1 MLCDTTFGMAQLNL
15 LDLPDE
21 ILELII
27 YHIGCEFGWKSK
39 TLSYRAG
46 IRTVCRKFH
55 DLATPIVFSEF
66 EYDPDSD
73 RDIAFCHERPL
84 LFAQSLTCEPRL
96 ALHLRNLSL
105 TRWDGLFVHND
116 AYHKLFS
123 RTTNSIETLD
133 RYGQLLLSNDSQLTK
148 LNIDY
153 PAGCSFLNL
162 SFPRLR
168 EAEVRPIGGVD
179 FLGFFGRKEY
189 PLSGY
194 LNVDFLPYL
203 LQSPELECLGISS
216 AYITK
221 DENIPRIALTPN
233 SSSLEDLWMQ
243 VGNFDEA
250 ALVYILQAPKALL
263 SFNMHPTTECDV
275 SFKSGS
281 DPANLPRISTIGK
294 ALSAQAASLQTL
306 RLSRG
311 NWIWHPNLDT
321 LGSLRSMVELKEIKL
336 DATML
341 LGWNH
346 CRHHRAVGQPEPLSS
361 FDLAKLLPD
370 NIEHLELALDDHHW
384 YRNRSDYV
392 LFLVWG
398 LQAEQERLWKG

>member
-221 DENIPRIALTPN
+221 DENITKKHFPNVGSIFGEKTNVRLLVLPSAIFALQPTLLKSYVWTMNQLGQSNSDLFHLAGILPN
-233 SSSLEDLWMQ
+233 VAS
-243 VGNFDEA
+243 
-250 ALVYILQAPKALL
+250 ILIQSP
-263 SFNMHPTTECDV
+263 C
-275 SFKSGS
+275 
-281 DPANLPRISTIGK
+281 
-294 ALSAQAASLQTL
+294 
-306 RLSRG
+306 
-311 NWIWHPNLDT
+311 
-321 LGSLRSMVELKEIKL
+321 
-336 DATML
+336 
-341 LGWNH
+341 
-346 CRHHRAVGQPEPLSS
+346 
-361 FDLAKLLPD
+361 
-370 NIEHLELALDDHHW
+370 
-384 YRNRSDYV
+384 
-392 LFLVWG
+392 
-398 LQAEQERLWKG
+398 